1 MNQTLSVRW
10 AFVASDGANVQCPI
24 ALANGVARIVGKRY
38 DAETGAYVSTGEPH
52 AYAMS
57 KRDAA
62 GLRAFFAKAMR
73 QGHLAPADAATAAA
87 FGVPLPTPSP
97 TPTGADHG

>member
-1 MNQTLSVRW
+1 MNQAITVRW
-10 AFVASDGANVQCPI
+10 AFLASDDANVQCPI
-24 ALANGVARIVGKRY
+24 ALTNGVARIVGKRY
-38 DAETGAYVSTGEPH
+38 DAETSAYAATGEPH

-62 GLRAFFAKAMR
+62 GLRAFFAKAIR

-87 FGVPLPTPSP
+87 FGVPFTSST